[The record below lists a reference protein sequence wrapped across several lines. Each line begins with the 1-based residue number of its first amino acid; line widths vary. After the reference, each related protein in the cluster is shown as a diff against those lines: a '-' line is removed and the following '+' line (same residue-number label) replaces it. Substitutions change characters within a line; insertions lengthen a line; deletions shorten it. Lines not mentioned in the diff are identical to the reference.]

1 MSIYRSEYHEVARR
15 AFSMWNRD
23 AASPSFGSFDR
34 LWWGWKF
41 KDFGDA
47 TLQYAARL
55 TLAYAE
61 ETGRTASLP
70 SLVDGFV
77 QHVKAI
83 QLSDGSFD
91 QCYPNERTP
100 GVIYD
105 ILSTLVTVRKS
116 RWVSEEGAGDLDE
129 IMRRAVTFCLR
140 TDEKHGEV
148 ANHIA
153 EFAYELLHYAQFS
166 GDERA
171 RKRGEQYLER
181 LLRLYD
187 VDEGWFHEYHGP
199 DGGYQT
205 RALRYVVKCA
215 AISNDPKLWEV
226 AERAARFAGEILM
239 PDGSVHPMLGVRST
253 ALVYPA
259 GFEILARRNS
269 ELRPIAD
276 RIRYAWEQRR
286 VPLPSTLD
294 FQNAIRLGDDAREA
308 AELVGEPAPLAA
320 PPAVAT
326 GTKSFKNAGIVIQRT
341 ESTALYVASRLGGV
355 VVLYGRDAD
364 GTWRLRYED
373 SGYLLRDGDTRFVT
387 RMPNAGEV
395 TSSSD
400 RRIVVRSRFQ
410 RSLHDEVTPF
420 RMVVLRILNL
430 TVLRSQWI
438 GDLFRKVVVKRL
450 MGESEKIDVALEREI
465 LIEDGRLSVR
475 DRITGAA
482 RGRLFRCRR
491 VTGMHMASSR
501 YVQEEELSD
510 LPLEWLREIP
520 WSAAG
525 ETASVI
531 DVETAAGAPAHA

>member
-70 SLVDGFV
+70 ALVGGFV
-77 QHVKAI
+77 EYVKQIQHR
-83 QLSDGSFD
+83 DGSFD

-105 ILSTLVTVRKS
+105 ILSTLVTVRQS
-116 RWVSEEGAGDLDE
+116 RWITENDARDLDE
-129 IMRRAVTFCLR
+129 IMRNAVTFCLR

-153 EFAYELLHYAQFS
+153 EFAYELLHYAKLS

-171 RKRGEQYLER
+171 RRRGEQYLER

-187 VDEGWFHEYHGP
+187 REEGWFHEYHGP

-215 AISNDPKLWEV
+215 AIGNDAALWEV
-226 AERAARFAGEILM
+226 AERAGRFAGEILM

-259 GFEILARRNS
+259 AFEILACRHNDFRS
-269 ELRPIAD
+269 IAD

-286 VPLPSTLD
+286 VPLPSMLD

-308 AELVGEPAPLAA
+308 AELAGEVEPLAA

-326 GTKSFKNAGIVIQRT
+326 GERSFENAGIVIRRT
-341 ESTALYVASRLGGV
+341 DDTALYVATRLGGV
-355 VVLYGRDAD
+355 VVLYARDAD
-364 GTWRLRYED
+364 GQWRLRYED
-373 SGYLLRDGDTRFVT
+373 SGYLLRDGESRYVT
-387 RMPNAGEV
+387 RAPNGAEV
-395 TSSSD
+395 TS
-400 RRIVVRSRFQ
+400 RNAQRIVVRAGFQ
-410 RSLHDEVTPF
+410 RSLHDEVTPV
-420 RMVVLRILNL
+420 RMVLLRILNL

-438 GDLFRKVVVKRL
+438 GDLFRKVVVKHL
-450 MGESEKIDVALEREI
+450 MGESEKIDLTLEREI
-465 LIEDGRLSVR
+465 VIEGDGVVVR
-475 DRITGAA
+475 DRISGPA
-482 RGRLFRCRR
+482 RGRLFRGRR
-491 VTGMHMASSR
+491 ITGMHMASSR
-501 YVQEEELSD
+501 YFLEDELAE

-520 WSAAG
+520 WSASG
-525 ETASVI
+525 ETTSEVAVRI
-531 DVETAAGAPAHA
+531 